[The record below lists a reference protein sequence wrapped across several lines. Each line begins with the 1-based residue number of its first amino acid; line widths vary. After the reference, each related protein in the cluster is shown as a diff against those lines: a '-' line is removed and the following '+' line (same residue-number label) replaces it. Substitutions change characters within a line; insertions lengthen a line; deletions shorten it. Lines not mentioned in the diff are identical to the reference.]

1 MISRAASRTSSE
13 APAPFSVPSITAF
26 SFSRVRSDA
35 GILSIGVL
43 LSQRPAQYRSSLIA
57 NQARVHPNP
66 FPSKLRT
73 SPDRACR
80 IRVSAFPQRS
90 PPRLLPAAACG
101 GLRSAPDHRTRRA
114 LLHLS
119 YSCAPQITYA
129 ALVTHGPTRTF
140 GLSTTERYEHLL
152 DSVNRS
158 YRSAEWSSKPGRASS
173 RNLRREDG
181 AMRRRELL
189 AALAAQ
195 LLVVPLLDR
204 LRAVA
209 AIPPR
214 GGWSRVRPGD
224 PNWPSPTEWDGLR
237 QRVGGRLIAVQ
248 LPLQPRREAPIG
260 EACRIDTG
268 AMAVPIAGV
277 RFGHSTTRR
286 RGGRRPPS
294 REDAA

>member
-1 MISRAASRTSSE
+1 
-13 APAPFSVPSITAF
+13 
-26 SFSRVRSDA
+26 
-35 GILSIGVL
+35 
-43 LSQRPAQYRSSLIA
+43 
-57 NQARVHPNP
+57 
-66 FPSKLRT
+66 
-73 SPDRACR
+73 
-80 IRVSAFPQRS
+80 
-90 PPRLLPAAACG
+90 
-101 GLRSAPDHRTRRA
+101 
-114 LLHLS
+114 
-119 YSCAPQITYA
+119 
-129 ALVTHGPTRTF
+129 
-140 GLSTTERYEHLL
+140 
-152 DSVNRS
+152 
-158 YRSAEWSSKPGRASS
+158 
-173 RNLRREDG
+173 
-181 AMRRRELL
+181 MRRRELL

-195 LLVVPLLDR
+195 LPVVPLLDR

-209 AIPPR
+209 AIPPSR
-214 GGWSRVRPGD
+214 GWSRVRPGD